1 MVFVVKFSKEA
12 IISIKSKMKNLI
24 LVVLFL
30 FLAIPGFAV
39 VGQLET
45 VKGKVIDAK
54 TKEAMQF
61 VNVSV
66 RKEGSTVP
74 LTGAV
79 TDNQGVFQLGK
90 LEPGTYVLNI
100 SFIGYR
106 TFEKNFTLD
115 SPDQNINFRIIPLE
129 EDSQMLGEVKVVGQR
144 SQMKFEIDKK
154 YLMWMRIFLLPGE
167 RLVMC

>member
-1 MVFVVKFSKEA
+1 MR
-12 IISIKSKMKNLI
+12 NLV

-30 FLAIPGFAV
+30 SLAMPGFAV
-39 VGQLET
+39 LGQLET

-54 TKEAMQF
+54 TREAMQF

-66 RKEGSTVP
+66 RKDGSTVP

-90 LEPGTYVLNI
+90 LEAGDYVLSI

-106 TFEKNFTLD
+106 TFEKNFTIA
-115 SPDQNINFRIIPLE
+115 SPDQNINFRT
-129 EDSQMLGEVKVVGQR
+129 VRHQR
-144 SQMKFEIDKK
+144 
-154 YLMWMRIFLLPGE
+154 G
-167 RLVMC
+167 LVLR